1 MLAAQVDEYQ
11 ARYVQAYAQNQ
22 VQAAIMRHQWT
33 SLQTERRAIQEQVQ
47 AQQVR
52 SPHAGRY
59 VSAQPEDMTGRY
71 VQRGELLGYVLTD
84 AETVRVVVPQS
95 SLERIH
101 RSLKDVRV
109 RLVQDSG
116 QEFAARISREV
127 PAATDELPSLAL
139 SLQGG
144 GSIGV
149 DPRKS
154 QEGRAKSSEN
164 LFVMDLRLP
173 EDAPRAY
180 LGARVYV
187 KFSHEPRPLALQAYD
202 AVRQMVLRQFRF

>member
-1 MLAAQVDEYQ
+1 MALENDELIRRDAMLAAQVDEYQ

-101 RSLKDVRV
+101 RSLKDVRA
-109 RLVQDSG
+109 RLVQDIWRSACKAG
-116 QEFAARISREV
+116 AASAWTRANRRKGV
-127 PAATDELPSLAL
+127 PNRPKTC
-139 SLQGG
+139 
-144 GSIGV
+144 
-149 DPRKS
+149 
-154 QEGRAKSSEN
+154 SSWT
-164 LFVMDLRLP
+164 
-173 EDAPRAY
+173 
-180 LGARVYV
+180 
-187 KFSHEPRPLALQAYD
+187 
-202 AVRQMVLRQFRF
+202 

>member
-1 MLAAQVDEYQ
+1 
-11 ARYVQAYAQNQ
+11 
-22 VQAAIMRHQWT
+22 MRHQWT

-101 RSLKDVRV
+101 RSLKDVRA

-116 QEFAARISREV
+116 QEFVARIAREV

-164 LFVMDLRLP
+164 LFVMDLTLP

-187 KFSHEPRPLALQAYD
+187 KFSHEPRPVALQAYD